1 MKPTHGSNRKFY
13 FIASDILIDENA
25 LWPSIEYSMTYA
37 SDEYKAVIPAKAG
50 IQSNQLIL

>member
-25 LWPSIEYSMTYA
+25 LWPSIEYSMEYA
-37 SDEYKAVIPAKAG
+37 SVEYMLFPNVDHLHLTKPC
-50 IQSNQLIL
+50 